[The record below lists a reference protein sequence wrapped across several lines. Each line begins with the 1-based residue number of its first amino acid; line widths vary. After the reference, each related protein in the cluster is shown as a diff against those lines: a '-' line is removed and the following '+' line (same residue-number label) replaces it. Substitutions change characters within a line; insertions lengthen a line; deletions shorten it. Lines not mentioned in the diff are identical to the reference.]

1 MARLFYSSN
10 LSVDS
15 YFWEARRLVDGGAEF
30 SPRHAF
36 IRAVA
41 GQPPKGYER
50 AVLDRGMAP
59 PAFVASVGAVEADRE
74 RRQERAAELRCSGDG
89 ESLLRGLTP
98 VLAEGVAVERQPIVG
113 QGEFVWGYAVKTPG
127 HPEGAP
133 CSGLVAVL
141 VSLIDGKTPVG
152 DLLERLSSG
161 TEGEQK
167 DQVERAVLDS
177 LTILYGEG
185 AIEDL
190 QSP

>member
-1 MARLFYSSN
+1 MLA
-10 LSVDS
+10 
-15 YFWEARRLVDGGAEF
+15 
-30 SPRHAF
+30 
-36 IRAVA
+36 A
-41 GQPPKGYER
+41 G
-50 AVLDRGMAP
+50 V
-59 PAFVASVGAVEADRE
+59 S
-74 RRQERAAELRCSGDG
+74 
-89 ESLLRGLTP
+89 
-98 VLAEGVAVERQPIVG
+98 VERQPIVG

-152 DLLERLSSG
+152 DLLARLSSG

-177 LTILYGEG
+177 LTILYVEG

-190 QSP
+190 QGP